1 MTGPL
6 GGPPIA
12 NTNSTKHGG
21 RSRRPGLALGDW
33 GSRFASLRA
42 QVLRYRRRLVRA
54 YEEAHGAMTTRGEE
68 LIMSAARSEMASR
81 VCQRLLSTGGDKLSV
96 SEQAS
101 LIKQITT
108 YANERERAVRKL
120 RLADDR
126 PTDPWSEV
134 DEILSQEPQEAA
146 GEADG
151 ADDMEHDQGD
161 EGPSGDDV
169 EGQAADSESDDLW
182 SEVDAEL
189 DRQRAEDGA

>member
-6 GGPPIA
+6 GGPPVA

-134 DEILSQEPQEAA
+134 DEILSQEPQDVA
-146 GEADG
+146 GEDFDADG
-151 ADDMEHDQGD
+151 SEDGPGD
-161 EGPSGDDV
+161 EGPGDGAVGD
-169 EGQAADSESDDLW
+169 GAGDSETDDLW
-182 SEVDAEL
+182 RECDREL
-189 DRQRAEDGA
+189 ARQREEDGG

>member
-6 GGPPIA
+6 GGPPVA

-68 LIMSAARSEMASR
+68 LIMTAARSEMASR

-96 SEQAS
+96 SEQAA

-120 RLADDR
+120 RLSDDK
-126 PTDPWSEV
+126 PPDAWAAV
-134 DEILSQEPQEAA
+134 DRILSQEPQDVDSDDS
-146 GEADG
+146 GADG
-151 ADDMEHDQGD
+151 VDIASEGERPGD
-161 EGPSGDDV
+161 ESVESQGGDDENGV
-169 EGQAADSESDDLW
+169 DWSVVDDLPHPAF
-182 SEVDAEL
+182 E
-189 DRQRAEDGA
+189 